1 MSTATGREATTARQR
16 KRPSDDDAHSFPKKP
31 RSEKKT
37 DHTRWRIKDDDSNH
51 TWHYLKDDEAAKEWP
66 QSYAEKYFL
75 NLPLVRPRTIKLPR
89 PMARR

>member
-16 KRPSDDDAHSFPKKP
+16 KRPSDDANSSPKKP
-31 RSEKKT
+31 RIEQKT
-37 DHTRWRIKDDDSNH
+37 DHTRWRVKDDDSNH

-75 NLPLVRPRTIKLPR
+75 NLPLVRTRATKLPR
-89 PMARR
+89 TMPHR